1 MMVLGDGGS
10 ALGLLIVLAAVTHP
24 APSLALVLTGVT
36 FSSCLACLTEPALRA
51 SVNELVDAEHYARA
65 SSLLQ
70 LASASKF
77 LLSPVLAGA
86 LLPHGG
92 VTAVLW
98 VDVSTFAVTVTCTLV
113 VRMATSGRAPR
124 PTGDGAMRSLRRTV
138 ALLHEE
144 PAVRTVIILTSLLT
158 VDLGVLQVLFTPML
172 LPRFAVGQVGTA
184 QSVAACGLLV
194 GAAIVGGLGRVA
206 PWMMLSAGLTLVGA
220 GMVGLP
226 LSDSPPALTACAFLV
241 FAALACC
248 NTGAEI
254 VVRTRIADDHQGRAW
269 GLISLVTQTG
279 YLLAYAFAGPLADR
293 VFEPLLLPDGA
304 LADGLGRLTGTGA
317 GHGTALL
324 VGLCGLGALTL
335 IPLALSPRLR
345 RVPAPGRAD
354 REAQVPAPQEEVN
367 ADVTAAP
374 AARAR

>member
-1 MMVLGDGGS
+1 M
-10 ALGLLIVLAAVTHP
+10 
-24 APSLALVLTGVT
+24 
-36 FSSCLACLTEPALRA
+36 
-51 SVNELVDAEHYARA
+51 
-65 SSLLQ
+65 
-70 LASASKF
+70 
-77 LLSPVLAGA
+77 
-86 LLPHGG
+86 
-92 VTAVLW
+92 LW

-158 VDLGVLQVLFTPML
+158 VVLGVLQVLFTPML